1 MTQAV
6 AVAVWV
12 ATVLLC
18 GVIRYPHERRARKQ
32 AIVRNNFDREERL
45 LIGLAG
51 VGLLVLPVIH
61 LVTGFP
67 AFADYRFQPAVAWAG
82 TASMALNLFVTYRSH
97 RDLGRNFSATL
108 QIRETHTL
116 VVDGI
121 YRVIQ
126 HPIYASLWLWAIGQA
141 LLIANWFVGGA
152 GLLAIALLYV
162 RRVRR
167 EEQMMLETFGE
178 TYAAYNKRTARLI
191 PGIY

>member
-1 MTQAV
+1 MTEAV

-12 ATVLLC
+12 ATVILW

-32 AIVRNNFDREERL
+32 AVVRNNFDREERL

-51 VGLLVLPVIH
+51 VGLLVLPVVH
-61 LVTGFP
+61 LVRGFP
-67 AFADYRFQPAVAWAG
+67 AFADFAFQPAMGWAG
-82 TASMALNLFVTYRSH
+82 AVAMALNLFVTTRSH

-121 YRVIQ
+121 YRYIQ

-141 LLIANWFVGGA
+141 LLIANWFVGGV

-162 RRVRR
+162 RRIRR

-178 TYAAYNKRTARLI
+178 AYAAYNKRTARLI